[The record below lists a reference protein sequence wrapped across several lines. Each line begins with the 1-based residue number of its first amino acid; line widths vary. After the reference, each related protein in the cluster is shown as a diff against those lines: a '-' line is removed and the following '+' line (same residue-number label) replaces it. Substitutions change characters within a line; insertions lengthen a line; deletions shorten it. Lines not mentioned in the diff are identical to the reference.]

1 MALNR
6 FYLTENSIAQR
17 SGLCIFISHQK
28 RDADTAKKI
37 ADYFIT
43 SGIDVYFDE
52 YDTKID
58 RTRPYSVVSAI
69 KTGIRNSPA
78 TSTSLVTSVVSAIKT
93 GIRNSTHMLCLLSQ
107 NALDS
112 KWIPWEVGY
121 GYDRTTVVGLTLK
134 EISQSVLPEYLQ
146 IVPILRGTKSL
157 NNFISNV
164 LKRDEST
171 LINERKLFAAYQSQH
186 PLDSVLN
193 WEL

>member
-28 RDADTAKKI
+28 EMRTLLKI

-69 KTGIRNSPA
+69 KTGIRNS
-78 TSTSLVTSVVSAIKT
+78 
-93 GIRNSTHMLCLLSQ
+93 THMLCLLSQ

-112 KWIPWEVGY
+112 NG
-121 GYDRTTVVGLTLK
+121 
-134 EISQSVLPEYLQ
+134 
-146 IVPILRGTKSL
+146 SL
-157 NNFISNV
+157 G
-164 LKRDEST
+164 
-171 LINERKLFAAYQSQH
+171 KLDMDMIEQ
-186 PLDSVLN
+186 LL
-193 WEL
+193 

>member
-1 MALNR
+1 MVFHYRIQMECSYLGGESNPYLMFRKHLFYPLN
-6 FYLTENSIAQR
+6 YQGKYKNAR
-17 SGLCIFISHQK
+17 SG
-28 RDADTAKKI
+28 R
-37 ADYFIT
+37 FIT

-58 RTRPYSVVSAI
+58 RTRPY
-69 KTGIRNSPA
+69 
-78 TSTSLVTSVVSAIKT
+78 SVVSAIKT

>member
-69 KTGIRNSPA
+69 KTGIRNKHAHVMSFIPKCIGFKMDPLG
-78 TSTSLVTSVVSAIKT
+78 S
-93 GIRNSTHMLCLLSQ
+93 
-107 NALDS
+107 
-112 KWIPWEVGY
+112 WIW
-121 GYDRTTVVGLTLK
+121 
-134 EISQSVLPEYLQ
+134 I
-146 IVPILRGTKSL
+146 
-157 NNFISNV
+157 
-164 LKRDEST
+164 
-171 LINERKLFAAYQSQH
+171 
-186 PLDSVLN
+186 
-193 WEL
+193 

>member
-69 KTGIRNSPA
+69 KTGIRNS
-78 TSTSLVTSVVSAIKT
+78 
-93 GIRNSTHMLCLLSQ
+93 THMSFIPKCIGFKMDPLGS
-107 NALDS
+107 
-112 KWIPWEVGY
+112 WIW
-121 GYDRTTVVGLTLK
+121 
-134 EISQSVLPEYLQ
+134 I
-146 IVPILRGTKSL
+146 
-157 NNFISNV
+157 
-164 LKRDEST
+164 
-171 LINERKLFAAYQSQH
+171 
-186 PLDSVLN
+186 
-193 WEL
+193 

>member
-69 KTGIRNSPA
+69 KQVSETARTCYVFYPKMHWIQNG
-78 TSTSLVTSVVSAIKT
+78 SLGKLDMDMIEQ
-93 GIRNSTHMLCLLSQ
+93 LL
-107 NALDS
+107 
-112 KWIPWEVGY
+112 
-121 GYDRTTVVGLTLK
+121 
-134 EISQSVLPEYLQ
+134 
-146 IVPILRGTKSL
+146 
-157 NNFISNV
+157 
-164 LKRDEST
+164 
-171 LINERKLFAAYQSQH
+171 
-186 PLDSVLN
+186 
-193 WEL
+193 

>member
-28 RDADTAKKI
+28 RDGDTAKKI

-69 KTGIRNSPA
+69 NNCCRVNIKRNI
-78 TSTSLVTSVVSAIKT
+78 TISLTRVSSK
-93 GIRNSTHMLCLLSQ
+93 RSNS
-107 NALDS
+107 
-112 KWIPWEVGY
+112 KRY
-121 GYDRTTVVGLTLK
+121 K
-134 EISQSVLPEYLQ
+134 
-146 IVPILRGTKSL
+146 IV
-157 NNFISNV
+157 
-164 LKRDEST
+164 E
-171 LINERKLFAAYQSQH
+171 
-186 PLDSVLN
+186 
-193 WEL
+193 

>member
-69 KTGIRNSPA
+69 KTGIRNS
-78 TSTSLVTSVVSAIKT
+78 
-93 GIRNSTHMLCLLSQ
+93 THMLCLLSQ
-107 NALDS
+107 NAL
-112 KWIPWEVGY
+112 E
-121 GYDRTTVVGLTLK
+121 